1 MRKGKPRRP
10 APDEMLTMAPYPALS
25 ISGTANRMHKYELVK
40 QESIVYRQSSMRY
53 SWTALVGPASPALF
67 TSVSSLPNSLT
78 ALATVRRT
86 SSSALASQAI
96 AIALPPAAVI
106 PAAVSFT
113 RSPERAAQTT
123 AAPSRAKR
131 WLIALPIPRDAPV
144 MSATRP
150 SSNPILPSD
159 TMLPNTVCHFTPPSV
174 ACQSRLVPDQG
185 EHEKSALCAIGRKPR
200 GRRAAA
206 ARREMDLSGPLH
218 SSLRGVR
225 RLVNPDGHQGFA
237 SLRSAIAANGRAP
250 GEYAT
255 RQRGSRYRSQPRM
268 HR

>member
-67 TSVSSLPNSLT
+67 TSVSSLPKSLT
-78 ALATVRRT
+78 AIATARRT
-86 SSSALASQAI
+86 SSSTLASQTI

-113 RSPERAAQTT
+113 RSPERAAQAT

-131 WLIALPIPRDAPV
+131 SLSALPIPREAPV

-150 SSNPILPSD
+150 SSNPILPSAHHV
-159 TMLPNTVCHFTPPSV
+159 TQHSV
-174 ACQSRLVPDQG
+174 
-185 EHEKSALCAIGRKPR
+185 
-200 GRRAAA
+200 
-206 ARREMDLSGPLH
+206 PLH
-218 SSLRGVR
+218 PSAFPLSISSAHVLTSRAELLCGQMTRLPRCTNATLPRNALDRSSIVTMTGVAE
-225 RLVNPDGHQGFA
+225 LYAITPGLAVGPDAG
-237 SLRSAIAANGRAP
+237 
-250 GEYAT
+250 T
-255 RQRGSRYRSQPRM
+255 VV
-268 HR
+268 